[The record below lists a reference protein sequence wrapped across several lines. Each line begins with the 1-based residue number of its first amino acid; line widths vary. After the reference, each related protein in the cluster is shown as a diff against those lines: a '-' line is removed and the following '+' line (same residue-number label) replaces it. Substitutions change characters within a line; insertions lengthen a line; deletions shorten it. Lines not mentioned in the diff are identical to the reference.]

1 MDALNNSAT
10 EQRQQVAILRNE
22 RKVTKLQVHMRD
34 REISHLEG
42 ENERDRIEA
51 EKIHERMMERK
62 RMDIEVLREEAKL
75 MTLKVQLAQLNAGGP
90 ASDTTPGSSSIGFS
104 STAVPGPSTGHSST
118 VATT

>member
-10 EQRQQVAILRNE
+10 EQRQQVAILWNE

-104 STAVPGPSTGHSST
+104 STVVPGPSTGHSST